1 MLKNNILATNLVYV
15 TIFHNKRNIQK
26 YIKIL
31 DRIFSDIS
39 KKNLNDILK
48 SDLCYKPIK
57 RIN

>member
-1 MLKNNILATNLVYV
+1 MLKEYFSNKTCLRYHI
-15 TIFHNKRNIQK
+15 HNKRNIQK
-26 YIKIL
+26 YIKIV